1 MPGDAP
7 PHIIEIDAVG
17 AIAVLLENLSLKPY
31 SAASGQ
37 GPFSSAR
44 TLDALSTFSW
54 IFLNILL
61 FCVDFLKTCLL
72 SNVHH
77 YFVTKLEVPHQEK

>member
-1 MPGDAP
+1 MGSTPGDVP
-7 PHIIEIDAVG
+7 PQIIEIEAVG

-44 TLDALSTFSW
+44 IFDASSTFSW
-54 IFLNILL
+54 IF
-61 FCVDFLKTCLL
+61 
-72 SNVHH
+72 
-77 YFVTKLEVPHQEK
+77 